1 MKLDNIIIVNI
12 MIGAFY
18 RVQRNQEA
26 KDLFAAIPA
35 NGLVA
40 DIGTYS
46 VMMKNLIKEGSVE
59 EADNLFSSMEKSG
72 CAANSYLL
80 NCIIRSLLE
89 KGDVVRAGNYMS
101 KVDGKNCSLEAKT
114 VSLLIA
120 LFSTKGEYR
129 KNINLL
135 PTKYQFLEGA
145 VAGP

>member
-1 MKLDNIIIVNI
+1 M
-12 MIGAFY
+12 
-18 RVQRNQEA
+18 
-26 KDLFAAIPA
+26 
-35 NGLVA
+35 
-40 DIGTYS
+40 
-46 VMMKNLIKEGSVE
+46 E
-59 EADNLFSSMEKSG
+59 EADHMFSSMEKSG

-145 VAGP
+145 VAVQ